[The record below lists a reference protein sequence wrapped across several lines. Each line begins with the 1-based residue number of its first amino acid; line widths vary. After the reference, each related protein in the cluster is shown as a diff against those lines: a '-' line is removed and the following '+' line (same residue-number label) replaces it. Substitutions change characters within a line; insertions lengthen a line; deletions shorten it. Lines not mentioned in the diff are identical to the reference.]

1 MMLKLLKNYKIEIIF
16 VLLFILSR
24 FPDLG
29 YDVFNT
35 DVWKWK
41 ARSYD
46 FGTGVFTWD
55 LEKTIQKYHPGVTLM
70 WLGTA
75 AIKVYNFY
83 SGYYPVEN
91 NTQMIFQLHFVQ
103 KLFVTTAVAVTLAF
117 GLFVLKKLF
126 GARKALL
133 VVALLSLEP
142 FYIALTRVFHL
153 EGLMSTF
160 MFASFLWLYYYTL
173 DVTKKK
179 RLLLSAVFAGLAF
192 LTKTSALFMFPY
204 AGLIL
209 LLEGW
214 KRSKNFAGAVR
225 DALPKIGQW
234 ILVFAVV
241 FVAVW
246 PAMWAFPSQALSAL
260 YRGVSEIGIE
270 REHVQFYFGS
280 LVEDPGFFYYFVVL
294 GLRSSYLLIL
304 GLAGVAVFWK
314 KIFNEG
320 QRKFLFYILLFV
332 GFYFA
337 QLIIPTKKL
346 DRYILPNIMM
356 LSLVTSLFWIW
367 VLEKIKG
374 RSFLKFIPLV
384 AVAIIPMLYLH
395 PDYLSYYNPIFG
407 GLKKGINVLEPKWM
421 VGGKEI
427 IAFFEQKMI
436 EDGIQP
442 IYSDTSPERIM
453 NGTDAPNILTV
464 AFQEKYYTQ
473 IHPFFRR
480 IGGFAVIEDLT
491 PFAVKTKYFV
501 YPVWNDVSA
510 EEKRFGLRYTDS
522 IYLRGVEVYR
532 VYERTSL

>member
-1 MMLKLLKNYKIEIIF
+1 MVKLFRNYKIEIIF

-29 YDVFNT
+29 NDVFNT

-46 FGTGVFTWD
+46 FGTGIFTWD

-83 SGYYPVEN
+83 SGYYPAEN

-103 KLFVTTAVAVTLAF
+103 KLFVVSAIAITLAF
-117 GLFVLKKLF
+117 SLFVLKKLF

-142 FYIALTRVFHL
+142 FYIGLTRVFHL

-160 MFASFLWLYYYTL
+160 MLASFLWLYYYTI
-173 DVTKKK
+173 DVTRKK
-179 RLLLSAVFAGLAF
+179 RLIISAVFAGLAF
-192 LTKTSALFMFPY
+192 LTKTSALFMFPF

-214 KRSKNFAGAVR
+214 RGSKSVAVAVR

-234 ILVFAVV
+234 SLVFSVV

-246 PAMWAFPSQALSAL
+246 PAMWAFPGQALSAL

-270 REHVQFYFGS
+270 REHVQFYFGK
-280 LVEDPGFFYYFVVL
+280 LVENPGFFYYFVVL

-304 GLAGVAVFWK
+304 GLAGAALFWK

-320 QRKFLFYILLFV
+320 QRKFLLYTLLFV

-346 DRYILPNIMM
+346 DRYILPNITM

-384 AVAIIPMLYLH
+384 IVAALPMFYLH

-421 VGGKEI
+421 IGGKEI
-427 IAFFEQKMI
+427 IGFFEQKMI
-436 EDGIQP
+436 QDGTQP
-442 IYSDTSPERIM
+442 VFGDTSLEKIM
-453 NGTDAPNILTV
+453 NNTDTPNTLTV

-473 IHPFFRR
+473 VHPFFRK

-491 PFAVKTKYFV
+491 PFAVKTRYFV
-501 YPVWNDVSA
+501 YPVWDDISIK
-510 EEKRFGLRYTDS
+510 EKRFGLRYIDS
-522 IYLRGVEVYR
+522 VYLRGVEVYK

>member
-1 MMLKLLKNYKIEIIF
+1 MIKFIKNHLLEILF
-16 VLLFILSR
+16 ALLFIASR
-24 FPDLG
+24 LPDLG
-29 YDVFNT
+29 NDTFNT

-83 SGYYPVEN
+83 SESNPAEN
-91 NTQMIFQLHFVQ
+91 SVAMIFQLHFVQ
-103 KLFVTTAVAVTLAF
+103 KLFVVTAIAVTL
-117 GLFVLKKLF
+117 GLSLFVLKKLF

-133 VVALLSLEP
+133 LVTLLSLEP
-142 FYIALTRVFHL
+142 FYLALTREFHL

-160 MFASFLWLYYYTL
+160 MLASFLWLYYYTL
-173 DVTKKK
+173 DMGKKK
-179 RLLLSAVFAGLAF
+179 RLVVSAVFAGLAF

-209 LLEGW
+209 LIEG
-214 KRSKNFAGAVR
+214 RKNIVT
-225 DALPKIGQW
+225 ALPKIGLW
-234 ILVFAVV
+234 LLIFLATFTA
-241 FVAVW
+241 FW
-246 PAMWAFPSQALSAL
+246 PAMWAFPGQALAAL

-270 REHVQFYFGS
+270 REHVQFYFGK

-304 GLAGVAVFWK
+304 GLIGTAIFWK
-314 KIFNEG
+314 KIFVEG
-320 QRKFLFYILLFV
+320 QRKFLLYVLLFV

-337 QLIIPTKKL
+337 QLIIPSKKL

-356 LSLVTSLFWIW
+356 LSLITSLFWIW
-367 VLEKIKG
+367 LLEKIKG

-384 AVAIIPMLYLH
+384 IATAIPAFYLH
-395 PDYLSYYNPIFG
+395 PDYMSYYNPMFG
-407 GLKKGINVLEPKWM
+407 GLKTGINVLEPKWLIGERQ
-421 VGGKEI
+421 VI
-427 IAFFEQKMI
+427 NFFEKKMT
-436 EDGIQP
+436 EDGLNP
-442 IYSDTSPERIM
+442 VYGNTSLEKVLSGSEAG
-453 NGTDAPNILTV
+453 NALTV

-473 IHPFFRR
+473 IHPFFRV
-480 IGGFAVIEDLT
+480 IGGYAVIEDLT

-501 YPVWNDVSA
+501 YPVWGDISG
-510 EEKRFGLRYTDS
+510 EEKRFGLKYVDS
-522 IYLRGVEVYR
+522 IYLRGVEVYK